1 MNLTATVGEQAPVDD
16 PLLVAFSIDGR
27 RLLLSQRV
35 VVSLESVLDVRRAG
49 ADPPAAGLIE
59 WAGEAWP
66 VYCLGGEALAT
77 TVAIPSAR
85 RFCLL
90 LDDGE
95 RRLALVC
102 DQIEML
108 GPAPRRRHP
117 LPVCMAE
124 SDGLVELLVVR
135 EETVDCLTT
144 TSRLAAFCRRDA
156 IADAEHG

>member
-1 MNLTATVGEQAPVDD
+1 MNLTAMVGEQAPVDD

-49 ADPPAAGLIE
+49 ADPPAAGSIE
-59 WAGEAWP
+59 WAGEVWP

-90 LDDGE
+90 LDDG
-95 RRLALVC
+95 
-102 DQIEML
+102 
-108 GPAPRRRHP
+108 
-117 LPVCMAE
+117 
-124 SDGLVELLVVR
+124 
-135 EETVDCLTT
+135 
-144 TSRLAAFCRRDA
+144 
-156 IADAEHG
+156 